1 MPTTLAH
8 TPDPTPHPRLGHVE
22 TILVDTRKIAC
33 DGGLGALGHPR
44 VWLKIGGH
52 QTVCPYCHACS
63 CCNPVL
69 AITTTTKTAQAK
81 NALVVQRV

>member
-33 DGGLGALGHPR
+33 DGGLGAWGHPR
-44 VWLKIGGH
+44 VWLKTGGH
-52 QTVCPYCHACS
+52 QPVGPYCSRLFVLQPGAGDSHAH
-63 CCNPVL
+63 
-69 AITTTTKTAQAK
+69 
-81 NALVVQRV
+81 